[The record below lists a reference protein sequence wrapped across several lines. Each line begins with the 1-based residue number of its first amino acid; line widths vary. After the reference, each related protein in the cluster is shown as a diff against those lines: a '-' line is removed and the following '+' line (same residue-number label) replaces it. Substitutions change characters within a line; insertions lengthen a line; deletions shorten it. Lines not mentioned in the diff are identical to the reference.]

1 MESSSS
7 RLLTQTRPVGRAP
20 LTKSDTATSLTS
32 AGGNDDFSFRSMEL
46 SATYRSPPEP
56 ASVGNDVV
64 DEDEVSGP
72 RRRLKSRQAPSADDN
87 ASIPETTGPASEADI
102 TLDSDILTGT
112 DIASSHSSP
121 VAVRQPAVKNAYDV
135 LTARGPKAKLD
146 PFRSEEFRARYVEGE
161 AEEDDED
168 QGWGGGARQDDDEE
182 DDDPNAVLE
191 GLVDDAQKSPE
202 ELEKEEQ
209 MRLAKRK

>member
-1 MESSSS
+1 
-7 RLLTQTRPVGRAP
+7 
-20 LTKSDTATSLTS
+20 
-32 AGGNDDFSFRSMEL
+32 MEL

-56 ASVGNDVV
+56 ASV
-64 DEDEVSGP
+64 DEDVMGEDEESGP
-72 RRRLKSRQAPSADDN
+72 RRRIKPRQAPSADDN
-87 ASIPETTGPASEADI
+87 ASIPETTGPASEANV

-112 DIASSHSSP
+112 EVASSNSSP
-121 VAVRQPAVKNAYDV
+121 VASRQPLVKNAYDI
-135 LTARGPKAKLD
+135 LKAAPRRTLPKLD
-146 PFRSEEFRARYVEGE
+146 PFAREEYKARYVEGE
-161 AEEDDED
+161 AEEDEED

-209 MRLAKRK
+209 MRLEKRR